1 MVRGSLEQSFSP
13 KVLGNYE
20 SPKVRNFRR
29 FLLFAFT
36 AAAVDA
42 DAAHKPYNVAI
53 APTSNTTLHHYRVR
67 TIQSRVPSF

>member
-36 AAAVDA
+36 AAGVDV
-42 DAAHKPYNVAI
+42 DAAHKPYNAAI
-53 APTSNTTLHHYRVR
+53 VPPPITTLCIATECV
-67 TIQSRVPSF
+67 